1 LYSIVLITL
10 SIITSLIW
18 FKNRDSRLRLD
29 ILALIT
35 GSSGLM
41 LLIDNI
47 FSYLEEGVFIET
59 STDTLILTVILVL
72 FAIILW
78 IAVLLIKSM
87 KYLKR

>member
-1 LYSIVLITL
+1 MYSIVLITL

>member
-1 LYSIVLITL
+1 MYSIVLITL

-41 LLIDNI
+41 FLIDNI

-78 IAVLLIKSM
+78 IVIILVKSM
-87 KYLKR
+87 KYLKH

>member
-41 LLIDNI
+41 FLIDNI

>member
-1 LYSIVLITL
+1 MYSIVLITL

-41 LLIDNI
+41 FLIDNI

>member
-1 LYSIVLITL
+1 MYSIVLITL

-41 LLIDNI
+41 FLIDNI

-87 KYLKR
+87 KYLKH